1 MELSIRLK
9 TVAEAVTPG
18 NRVADIGTDHGY
30 VPIYLVKNNLS
41 PGGIAMDVNKGPLE
55 KAKEHIRAEKL
66 SGKIAT
72 RLGNGLAPLE
82 PGETDT
88 VVIAGMGGD
97 LICKILKAKPE
108 FLIEGKEL
116 ILQPQSE
123 WFKVRQI
130 LKEYRYQIE
139 KEWFLKEDGKYY
151 VIIKA
156 EPGWMQP
163 QRMKHKQPSI
173 HEYMKEIADIP
184 ENQTVAKAEME
195 EIYEQYG
202 RYLIETKNSVLIE
215 YLEKEIA
222 KKEQIAADLKQSIK
236 NMEDIEEI
244 EELSGKDKANIVKR
258 QRRYQELQKEIEPYV
273 TRFYGV
279 TPLRCEFLKKMYNIP
294 SSKVSLLVM
303 GVDDWGIPWENR
315 NAIHMKIRNQLN
327 IAPSDFLIITGGKI
341 DERKNIHLLM
351 EAVLNSFESNIHL
364 VVFGNIAPEMKKKI
378 DSLED
383 NEKIH
388 YVGWLSSEK
397 TIEYFF
403 ASDLAVFP
411 GTHSVLWEQA
421 VGIGIPSIF
430 KYWDGMT
437 HVDLGGNCLFLFENS
452 SEEIS
457 KKISSLSSRETKYL
471 EMKKI
476 ASCFAHKFYYS
487 DIAKKVIEDV

>member
-41 PGGIAMDVNKGPLE
+41 PGGIAMDMNKGPLE

-156 EPGWMQP
+156 EPGWTQP

-184 ENQTVAKAEME
+184 ENQTVA
-195 EIYEQYG
+195 
-202 RYLIETKNSVLIE
+202 
-215 YLEKEIA
+215 
-222 KKEQIAADLKQSIK
+222 
-236 NMEDIEEI
+236 
-244 EELSGKDKANIVKR
+244 
-258 QRRYQELQKEIEPYV
+258 
-273 TRFYGV
+273 
-279 TPLRCEFLKKMYNIP
+279 
-294 SSKVSLLVM
+294 
-303 GVDDWGIPWENR
+303 
-315 NAIHMKIRNQLN
+315 
-327 IAPSDFLIITGGKI
+327 
-341 DERKNIHLLM
+341 
-351 EAVLNSFESNIHL
+351 
-364 VVFGNIAPEMKKKI
+364 
-378 DSLED
+378 
-383 NEKIH
+383 
-388 YVGWLSSEK
+388 
-397 TIEYFF
+397 
-403 ASDLAVFP
+403 
-411 GTHSVLWEQA
+411 
-421 VGIGIPSIF
+421 
-430 KYWDGMT
+430 
-437 HVDLGGNCLFLFENS
+437 
-452 SEEIS
+452 
-457 KKISSLSSRETKYL
+457 
-471 EMKKI
+471 
-476 ASCFAHKFYYS
+476 
-487 DIAKKVIEDV
+487 

>member
-1 MELSIRLK
+1 MQISKRL
-9 TVAEAVTPG
+9 EAVASFVEQG
-18 NRVADIGTDHGY
+18 SVIADVGCDHGY
-30 VPIYLVKNNLS
+30 IPIYLYQKGMI
-41 PGGIAMDVNKGPLE
+41 PKAIAMDVNKGSLE

-156 EPGWMQP
+156 EPGWTQP

-184 ENQTVAKAEME
+184 ANQTVAKTEME
-195 EIYEQYG
+195 GIYEQYG
-202 RYLIETKNSVLIE
+202 KHLIETKNPVLIE

-236 NMEDIEEI
+236 KMGNIEESEKI
-244 EELSGKDKANIVKR
+244 SGKDRANIIKR
-258 QRRYQELQKEIEPYV
+258 QRRYQELQKEIEDM
-273 TRFYGV
+273 R
-279 TPLRCEFLKKMYNIP
+279 K
-294 SSKVSLLVM
+294 
-303 GVDDWGIPWENR
+303 
-315 NAIHMKIRNQLN
+315 AI
-327 IAPSDFLIITGGKI
+327 
-341 DERKNIHLLM
+341 
-351 EAVLNSFESNIHL
+351 
-364 VVFGNIAPEMKKKI
+364 
-378 DSLED
+378 
-383 NEKIH
+383 
-388 YVGWLSSEK
+388 
-397 TIEYFF
+397 
-403 ASDLAVFP
+403 
-411 GTHSVLWEQA
+411 
-421 VGIGIPSIF
+421 
-430 KYWDGMT
+430 
-437 HVDLGGNCLFLFENS
+437 C
-452 SEEIS
+452 
-457 KKISSLSSRETKYL
+457 
-471 EMKKI
+471 
-476 ASCFAHKFYYS
+476 
-487 DIAKKVIEDV
+487 

>member
-88 VVIAGMGGD
+88 VVTAGMGGD

-156 EPGWMQP
+156 EPGWTQP

-173 HEYMKEIADIP
+173 HEYMKEIADMP
-184 ENQTVAKAEME
+184 ENQTVAKTEME
-195 EIYEQYG
+195 EIYERYG
-202 RYLIETKNSVLIE
+202 RYLIETKNPVLIE

-236 NMEDIEEI
+236 KMGNIEES
-244 EELSGKDKANIVKR
+244 EEISGKDRANIIKR
-258 QRRYQELQKEIEPYV
+258 QRRYQELQKEIEDM
-273 TRFYGV
+273 R
-279 TPLRCEFLKKMYNIP
+279 K
-294 SSKVSLLVM
+294 
-303 GVDDWGIPWENR
+303 
-315 NAIHMKIRNQLN
+315 AI
-327 IAPSDFLIITGGKI
+327 F
-341 DERKNIHLLM
+341 
-351 EAVLNSFESNIHL
+351 
-364 VVFGNIAPEMKKKI
+364 
-378 DSLED
+378 
-383 NEKIH
+383 
-388 YVGWLSSEK
+388 
-397 TIEYFF
+397 
-403 ASDLAVFP
+403 
-411 GTHSVLWEQA
+411 
-421 VGIGIPSIF
+421 
-430 KYWDGMT
+430 
-437 HVDLGGNCLFLFENS
+437 
-452 SEEIS
+452 
-457 KKISSLSSRETKYL
+457 
-471 EMKKI
+471 
-476 ASCFAHKFYYS
+476 
-487 DIAKKVIEDV
+487 

>member
-1 MELSIRLK
+1 
-9 TVAEAVTPG
+9 
-18 NRVADIGTDHGY
+18 
-30 VPIYLVKNNLS
+30 
-41 PGGIAMDVNKGPLE
+41 MDVNKGPLE

-88 VVIAGMGGD
+88 VIIAGMGGD

-108 FLIEGKEL
+108 FLIEGKEF

-123 WFKVRQI
+123 WFKIRRL

-151 VIIKA
+151 VIIEA
-156 EPGWMQP
+156 EPGWTQP

-236 NMEDIEEI
+236 NMEDIEEV

-258 QRRYQELQKEIEPYV
+258 QRRYQELQKEIEDM
-273 TRFYGV
+273 R
-279 TPLRCEFLKKMYNIP
+279 K
-294 SSKVSLLVM
+294 
-303 GVDDWGIPWENR
+303 
-315 NAIHMKIRNQLN
+315 AI
-327 IAPSDFLIITGGKI
+327 F
-341 DERKNIHLLM
+341 
-351 EAVLNSFESNIHL
+351 
-364 VVFGNIAPEMKKKI
+364 
-378 DSLED
+378 
-383 NEKIH
+383 
-388 YVGWLSSEK
+388 
-397 TIEYFF
+397 
-403 ASDLAVFP
+403 
-411 GTHSVLWEQA
+411 
-421 VGIGIPSIF
+421 
-430 KYWDGMT
+430 
-437 HVDLGGNCLFLFENS
+437 
-452 SEEIS
+452 
-457 KKISSLSSRETKYL
+457 
-471 EMKKI
+471 
-476 ASCFAHKFYYS
+476 
-487 DIAKKVIEDV
+487 

>member
-123 WFKVRQI
+123 WFKGRQI

-156 EPGWMQP
+156 ELGWTQP

-173 HEYMKEIADIP
+173 HEYMKEIADMP
-184 ENQTVAKAEME
+184 ENQTVAKTEME
-195 EIYEQYG
+195 EIYERYG
-202 RYLIETKNSVLIE
+202 RYLIETKNPVLIE

-236 NMEDIEEI
+236 KMGNIEES
-244 EELSGKDKANIVKR
+244 EEISGKDRANIIKR
-258 QRRYQELQKEIEPYV
+258 QRRYQELQKEIEDM
-273 TRFYGV
+273 R
-279 TPLRCEFLKKMYNIP
+279 K
-294 SSKVSLLVM
+294 
-303 GVDDWGIPWENR
+303 
-315 NAIHMKIRNQLN
+315 AI
-327 IAPSDFLIITGGKI
+327 F
-341 DERKNIHLLM
+341 
-351 EAVLNSFESNIHL
+351 
-364 VVFGNIAPEMKKKI
+364 
-378 DSLED
+378 
-383 NEKIH
+383 
-388 YVGWLSSEK
+388 
-397 TIEYFF
+397 
-403 ASDLAVFP
+403 
-411 GTHSVLWEQA
+411 
-421 VGIGIPSIF
+421 
-430 KYWDGMT
+430 
-437 HVDLGGNCLFLFENS
+437 
-452 SEEIS
+452 
-457 KKISSLSSRETKYL
+457 
-471 EMKKI
+471 
-476 ASCFAHKFYYS
+476 
-487 DIAKKVIEDV
+487 

>member
-156 EPGWMQP
+156 EPGWTQP

-184 ENQTVAKAEME
+184 ENQTVAKTEM
-195 EIYEQYG
+195 
-202 RYLIETKNSVLIE
+202 
-215 YLEKEIA
+215 A

-236 NMEDIEEI
+236 KMGNIEESEKI
-244 EELSGKDKANIVKR
+244 SGKDRANIIKR
-258 QRRYQELQKEIEPYV
+258 QRRYQELQKEIEDM
-273 TRFYGV
+273 R
-279 TPLRCEFLKKMYNIP
+279 K
-294 SSKVSLLVM
+294 
-303 GVDDWGIPWENR
+303 
-315 NAIHMKIRNQLN
+315 AI
-327 IAPSDFLIITGGKI
+327 
-341 DERKNIHLLM
+341 
-351 EAVLNSFESNIHL
+351 
-364 VVFGNIAPEMKKKI
+364 
-378 DSLED
+378 
-383 NEKIH
+383 
-388 YVGWLSSEK
+388 
-397 TIEYFF
+397 
-403 ASDLAVFP
+403 
-411 GTHSVLWEQA
+411 
-421 VGIGIPSIF
+421 
-430 KYWDGMT
+430 
-437 HVDLGGNCLFLFENS
+437 C
-452 SEEIS
+452 
-457 KKISSLSSRETKYL
+457 
-471 EMKKI
+471 
-476 ASCFAHKFYYS
+476 
-487 DIAKKVIEDV
+487 

>member
-108 FLIEGKEL
+108 FLIEGQEL

-156 EPGWMQP
+156 EPGWTQP

-173 HEYMKEIADIP
+173 HEYMKEIADMP
-184 ENQTVAKAEME
+184 ENQTVAKTEME
-195 EIYEQYG
+195 EIYERYG
-202 RYLIETKNSVLIE
+202 RYLIETKNPVLIE

-236 NMEDIEEI
+236 KMGNIEES
-244 EELSGKDKANIVKR
+244 EEISGKDRANIIKR
-258 QRRYQELQKEIEPYV
+258 QRRYQELQKEIEDM
-273 TRFYGV
+273 R
-279 TPLRCEFLKKMYNIP
+279 K
-294 SSKVSLLVM
+294 
-303 GVDDWGIPWENR
+303 
-315 NAIHMKIRNQLN
+315 AI
-327 IAPSDFLIITGGKI
+327 F
-341 DERKNIHLLM
+341 
-351 EAVLNSFESNIHL
+351 
-364 VVFGNIAPEMKKKI
+364 
-378 DSLED
+378 
-383 NEKIH
+383 
-388 YVGWLSSEK
+388 
-397 TIEYFF
+397 
-403 ASDLAVFP
+403 
-411 GTHSVLWEQA
+411 
-421 VGIGIPSIF
+421 
-430 KYWDGMT
+430 
-437 HVDLGGNCLFLFENS
+437 
-452 SEEIS
+452 
-457 KKISSLSSRETKYL
+457 
-471 EMKKI
+471 
-476 ASCFAHKFYYS
+476 
-487 DIAKKVIEDV
+487 